1 MATYVTI
8 SLSSKVTHAIMEI
21 AFFIGLLSALHCFG
35 MCGGIVGALTMGLHP
50 DKRQNTSALL
60 QFTLAYNLGRIFSYT
75 LAGLIV
81 GLLGQTLVTLIPEL
95 GGMLLRPLFLIFII
109 LLGFYVGGWLPKL
122 ALIEKLGQP
131 IWKVLQPIG
140 VKYLP
145 IQRVQHAFL
154 FGLIW
159 GWLPCGLVYYALVMA
174 FAQQSILESGVF
186 MLFFGLGTFL
196 PMLLAGLLAGRL
208 VSIQR
213 SKNLRTFNALVLI
226 LIGVLGLAFLLFPE
240 VTNSLKFTKAI

>member
-1 MATYVTI
+1 MAVYIATG
-8 SLSSKVTHAIMEI
+8 LSFTVIMEI

-35 MCGGIVGALTMGLHP
+35 MCGGIMGALTMGLHP
-50 DKRQNTSALL
+50 DKRQDTTALL
-60 QFTLAYNLGRIFSYT
+60 KFTLAYNIGRILSYS
-75 LAGLIV
+75 LAGIIV
-81 GLLGQTLVTLIPEL
+81 GFVGQTTVTLIPEL
-95 GGMLLRPLFLIFII
+95 GGMLLRPIFLIFVI

-145 IQRVQHAFL
+145 IQKVRHAFL

-174 FAQQSILESGVF
+174 FAQHGILESGLF
-186 MLFFGLGTFL
+186 MLAFGLGTFL
-196 PMLLAGLLAGRL
+196 PMLLAGVL
-208 VSIQR
+208 VGKLVAIQR

-226 LIGVLGLAFLLFPE
+226 LIGCIGLFMLLFPE
-240 VTNSLKFTKAI
+240 IRNSLQFIYS